1 MDNSLLKHLFP
12 ARLLPR
18 WAILFL
24 DLAMVGGAVLLAS
37 APTRTCCAI
46 LLLWTSFEFLWC

>member
-18 WAILFL
+18 WAIFAALG
-24 DLAMVGGAVLLAS
+24 DLVFGFGDGWRRRVAGLPVPL
-37 APTRTCCAI
+37 
-46 LLLWTSFEFLWC
+46 

>member
-18 WAILFL
+18 WSILFL
-24 DLAMVGGAVLLAS
+24 DLAMVGGAVLVDFVFGFGDGWRRRVAGL
-37 APTRTCCAI
+37 PVP
-46 LLLWTSFEFLWC
+46 L